1 MEQTA
6 QNQTFPARAGVH
18 SSLPA
23 CLWRWLLGGLC
34 LFCVASASAE
44 TVAAEAEA
52 RAIEAAEARVRTWDI
67 PAGPLSAALTDF
79 AAQSGLYLAGA
90 SAGAE
95 GKSSPGLNGRYPTRQ
110 ALARL
115 LADSGLSYRFVDAGA
130 VTLEPD
136 QEEAAPEPLPPLSVQ
151 GEADEAG
158 PQPFGGADSAYRV
171 KDANI
176 NVLGKKPLKDTPYS
190 VEVYSSELMK
200 NKQARSLANIAK
212 GDASIDLLVD
222 NLTSENT
229 QVNIRGLRVYGSLS
243 NRVDGLVAMVRSGD
257 LPVEH
262 MERVDILKGASGFLH
277 GIASTGGI
285 VNYVLKRPTDEPYR
299 SLSTQVMDSGLALIH
314 ADAGGR
320 FGADNRFGYR
330 VNLVYEAGDTYL
342 KGNANLADGE
352 SRRRS
357 GSIALDWEIT
367 PDLLWQFDALFAEHR
382 RSGGIAGFITNSDG
396 SATRFSDAVQ
406 PRAPFRADR
415 RYAPSFTFFR
425 SVHELYTTD
434 LTWDFAAEWRLKLA
448 YRHSENLRNTP
459 LPWMLFDSG
468 SSDSYSLF
476 LFNQYFYIP
485 KEQQWQAVANGV
497 FTTGPI
503 THELAAGISY
513 RYHTVILSLTNPN
526 YLTRT
531 LGLNNVGK
539 LSNPVDV
546 TNPFSEFYDYS
557 SVKPGPGIWTYNA
570 YKDAFLSDTLR
581 LGKNWDVILGLR
593 HINLRNRNNRFNSNT
608 LYDKSAIT
616 PTLAIVYRPVEG
628 LSLYGSY
635 IEDLSQG
642 ATAPRTAANANQI
655 FPPQVSRQYEFGA
668 KAEYNDWSA
677 SAALFR
683 IERALTYITPDNV
696 FNQDGEARYQGLELN
711 GKFRFGRHWLL
722 AASAMWLDATNQRT
736 TGGTLDGKRIAGVSR
751 EQASLYGEYRM
762 PGTPLT
768 LTAGARYVGKRPV
781 DTNSRFYLDDVTL
794 FDMGARYETKVAGK
808 RLTLRLNVDNLT
820 DEVYWVIKGASANW
834 LLQGMPRTFK
844 FGAEVEW

>member
-6 QNQTFPARAGVH
+6 QTRTFPALAGVH
-18 SSLPA
+18 SYLPV

-44 TVAAEAEA
+44 TAAADAEA
-52 RAIEAAEARVRTWDI
+52 RAIEAAEARVRTWVI

-90 SAGAE
+90 SAGAK

-136 QEEAAPEPLPPLSVQ
+136 KEEEAPEPLPPLSVA

-158 PQPFGGADSAYRV
+158 PRPLGGADSAYRV

-176 NVLGKKPLKDTPYS
+176 NVLGKKSLKDTPYS

-200 NKQARSLANIAK
+200 NKQARSLADIAK
-212 GDASIDLLVD
+212 GDASVDLLVD
-222 NLTSENT
+222 SLASENN

-243 NRVDGLVAMVRSGD
+243 KRVDGLIAIVRSGD

-262 MERVDILKGASGFLH
+262 MERVEILKGASGFLH

-285 VNYVLKRPTDEPYR
+285 VNYLLKRPTDEPYR
-299 SLSTQVMDSGLALIH
+299 SLSSQVMDSGLALVH

-330 VNLVYEAGDTYL
+330 VNLVYEAGDTYI
-342 KGNANLADGE
+342 KGNANFADGE

-357 GSIALDWEIT
+357 GSIALDWKIT
-367 PDLLWQFDALFAEHR
+367 PDLLWQFDGLFAEHR

-396 SATRFSDAVQ
+396 SATRFFDAVQ

-448 YRHSENLRNTP
+448 YRHSENSRNTS
-459 LPWMLFDSG
+459 LPWILFDSG

-476 LFNQYFYIP
+476 LLDNYFYIT
-485 KEQQWQAVANGV
+485 KEQQWQAVVNGV
-497 FTTGPI
+497 FTTGPV

-526 YLTRT
+526 YLNSS
-531 LGLNNVGK
+531 LGLNNVGR

-546 TNPFSEFYDYS
+546 TNPFSQFYDYS
-557 SVKPGPGIWTYNA
+557 SVKPGPDVWTYIA

-581 LGKNWDVILGLR
+581 LGENWDVILGLR
-593 HINLRNRNNRFNSNT
+593 HINLRNRNNRFNSSTSYN
-608 LYDKSAIT
+608 KSAIT

-683 IERALTYITPDNV
+683 IEQALTYTTPDNV
-696 FNQDGEARYQGLELN
+696 FNQDGEAHYQGLELN
-711 GKFRFGRHWLL
+711 GKFLFGRHWLL
-722 AASAMWLDATNQRT
+722 TASVMWLDATNQRT
-736 TGGTLDGKRIAGVSR
+736 TGGTLDGRRIAGVSR
-751 EQASLYGEYRM
+751 EQASLYGEYRL
-762 PGTPLT
+762 PGIPLT

-794 FDMGARYETKVAGK
+794 FDMGARYETKVAGN

-820 DEVYWVIKGASANW
+820 DEAYWHTRGHQANW
-834 LLQGMPRTFK
+834 LHQGMPRTFK

>member
-6 QNQTFPARAGVH
+6 ETQTFPARANVH

-44 TVAAEAEA
+44 TAAADAKA
-52 RAIEAAEARVRTWDI
+52 RAIEVAEARVRTWVI

-90 SAGAE
+90 SARAE
-95 GKSSPGLNGRYPTRQ
+95 GKLSPGLNGRYPTRQ
-110 ALARL
+110 ALTRL

-136 QEEAAPEPLPPLSVQ
+136 QAEAAPEPLPPLSVQ

-158 PQPFGGADSAYRV
+158 PQFSGEAENAYRV

-176 NVLGKKPLKDTPYS
+176 SVLGKKPLKDTPYS

-200 NKQARSLANIAK
+200 NKQARSLANITK
-212 GDASIDLLVD
+212 SDASIDLLID
-222 NLTSENT
+222 NLTAENN
-229 QVNIRGLRVYGSLS
+229 QMNIRGLRLS
-243 NRVDGLVAMVRSGD
+243 GWLSHRVDGLVAMVRSWD

-262 MERVDILKGASGFLH
+262 MDRVDILKGAGGFLH

-299 SLSTQVMDSGLALIH
+299 SLSTQVMDSGLALVH

-330 VNLVYEAGDTYL
+330 VNLVHEAGDTYI

-367 PDLLWQFDALFAEHR
+367 PDLLWQFDALFGEHR
-382 RSGGIAGFITNSDG
+382 RSGGITGFVTNSDG
-396 SATRFSDAVQ
+396 SANNFDVVQ

-434 LTWDFAAEWRLKLA
+434 LTWNFAAEWRLKLA

-459 LPWMLFDSG
+459 LPWILFDSG

-485 KEQQWQAVANGV
+485 KEQQWQAVANGA

-531 LGLNNVGK
+531 LGLNNVGE
-539 LSNPVDV
+539 LS
-546 TNPFSEFYDYS
+546 
-557 SVKPGPGIWTYNA
+557 I
-570 YKDAFLSDTLR
+570 
-581 LGKNWDVILGLR
+581 
-593 HINLRNRNNRFNSNT
+593 
-608 LYDKSAIT
+608 
-616 PTLAIVYRPVEG
+616 
-628 LSLYGSY
+628 
-635 IEDLSQG
+635 
-642 ATAPRTAANANQI
+642 
-655 FPPQVSRQYEFGA
+655 
-668 KAEYNDWSA
+668 
-677 SAALFR
+677 
-683 IERALTYITPDNV
+683 
-696 FNQDGEARYQGLELN
+696 
-711 GKFRFGRHWLL
+711 
-722 AASAMWLDATNQRT
+722 
-736 TGGTLDGKRIAGVSR
+736 
-751 EQASLYGEYRM
+751 
-762 PGTPLT
+762 
-768 LTAGARYVGKRPV
+768 
-781 DTNSRFYLDDVTL
+781 
-794 FDMGARYETKVAGK
+794 
-808 RLTLRLNVDNLT
+808 RLTLLT
-820 DEVYWVIKGASANW
+820 HLAGFMTTLLLSLGLIFGHLPLIKMCFCLIHSVLA
-834 LLQGMPRTFK
+834 RT
-844 FGAEVEW
+844 GTLSSVCDISI

>member
-1 MEQTA
+1 MKQTA
-6 QNQTFPARAGVH
+6 QNQTFPARAGTH
-18 SSLPA
+18 SYLPA

-44 TVAAEAEA
+44 TAAAEAEA
-52 RAIEAAEARVRTWDI
+52 RAIEAAEARVRTWVI

-79 AAQSGLYLAGA
+79 AAQSGLFLAGA
-90 SAGAE
+90 SARAE

-115 LADSGLSYRFVDAGA
+115 LADS
-130 VTLEPD
+130 
-136 QEEAAPEPLPPLSVQ
+136 
-151 GEADEAG
+151 
-158 PQPFGGADSAYRV
+158 AYRV

-176 NVLGKKPLKDTPYS
+176 NVLGKKPLKDAPYS

-200 NKQARSLANIAK
+200 NKQARSLANITK

-222 NLTSENT
+222 NLASENN
-229 QVNIRGLRVYGSLS
+229 QVNIRGLRVSGSIS
-243 NRVDGLVAMVRSGD
+243 HRVDGLVAMVRSGN

-262 MERVDILKGASGFLH
+262 MERVDILKGAGGFLH
-277 GIASTGGI
+277 GIASIGGI
-285 VNYVLKRPTDEPYR
+285 INYVLKRPTDEPYR
-299 SLSTQVMDSGLALIH
+299 SLSTQVMDSGLALVH

-330 VNLVYEAGDTYL
+330 VNLVHEAGDTYI
-342 KGNANLADGE
+342 KGNDNLADGE

-367 PDLLWQFDALFAEHR
+367 PDLLWQFDALFAEHK
-382 RSGGIAGFITNSDG
+382 RSGGITGFITNSDG
-396 SATRFSDAVQ
+396 SANNLDVVQ

-415 RYAPSFTFFR
+415 RYAPSFIFFR

-448 YRHSENLRNTP
+448 YRHSENLRNIP
-459 LPWMLFDSG
+459 SAWLMFDSG

-476 LFNQYFYIP
+476 LADNYFHIV
-485 KEQQWQAVANGV
+485 KEQQWQAVVNGA

-503 THELAAGISY
+503 THELATGISY
-513 RYHTVILSLTNPN
+513 RYYTSTNSLTNPN
-526 YLTRT
+526 YQNEVF
-531 LGLNNVGK
+531 GLNNVGE

-546 TNPFSEFYDYS
+546 TNPFSQFYDYS
-557 SVKPGPGIWTYNA
+557 SVKPGPDIWAYTAYN
-570 YKDAFLSDTLR
+570 DVFLSDTLR
-581 LGKNWDVILGLR
+581 LGENWDVILGLR
-593 HINLRNRNNRFNSNT
+593 HINLRNKRLNSST
-608 LYDKSAIT
+608 SYDKSAMT

-628 LSLYGSY
+628 LSLYSSY

-642 ATAPRTAANANQI
+642 ATAPRTAANANQV

-683 IERALTYITPDNV
+683 IEQALTYITPDNV

-722 AASAMWLDATNQRT
+722 TASAMWLDATNQKT

-762 PGTPLT
+762 PGIPLT

-820 DEVYWVIKGASANW
+820 DEAYWHTRGAAANF
-834 LLQGMPRTFK
+834 LHQGMPRIFK

>member
-1 MEQTA
+1 MNRKTSSFRLNIFSYPILLSIYIFTGFNLSAPASMA
-6 QNQTFPARAGVH
+6 QQSPAADSNISVSTELR
-18 SSLPA
+18 
-23 CLWRWLLGGLC
+23 RYK
-34 LFCVASASAE
+34 
-44 TVAAEAEA
+44 
-52 RAIEAAEARVRTWDI
+52 I
-67 PAGPLSAALTDF
+67 PAQPLSEALIEF
-79 AAQSGLYLAGA
+79 GKQSGLQVTTSSLLVEGKQAPSVSGTLSAEQALSQLLAGNNLRYEVNGGMVRLA
-90 SAGAE
+90 ANTETTALPSVRIGAQ
-95 GKSSPGLNGRYPTRQ
+95 GLLGM
-110 ALARL
+110 A
-115 LADSGLSYRFVDAGA
+115 
-130 VTLEPD
+130 E
-136 QEEAAPEPLPPLSVQ
+136 
-151 GEADEAG
+151 
-158 PQPFGGADSAYRV
+158 SAYRV
-171 KDANI
+171 ESANT

-190 VEVYSSELMK
+190 VEVYSNELMK

-212 GDASIDLLVD
+212 GDASVDLLVD
-222 NLTSENT
+222 SLTSENN

-243 NRVDGLVAMVRSGD
+243 NRVDGLVAIVRSGD

-262 MERVDILKGASGFLH
+262 TERVDILKGASGFLH

-285 VNYVLKRPTDEPYR
+285 INYVLKRPTDEPYQ

-330 VNLVYEAGDTYL
+330 VNLVYEAGDTYI
-342 KGNANLADGE
+342 KGNDNLEDGE

-396 SATRFSDAVQ
+396 SATRFFDIVQ

-415 RYAPSFTFFR
+415 RYTPSFTFFR
-425 SVHELYTTD
+425 SVQELYTTD

-448 YRHSENLRNTP
+448 YRHSENLRNSP

-476 LFNQYFYIP
+476 LFNNYFYIP
-485 KEQQWQAVANGV
+485 KEQQWQAVVNGA
-497 FTTGPI
+497 FTTGSI

-526 YLTRT
+526 YRNQS
-531 LGLNNVGK
+531 LGLNNVGEF
-539 LSNPVDV
+539 SNPVDV
-546 TNPFSEFYDYS
+546 TNPFSQFYDYS
-557 SVKPGPGIWTYNA
+557 SVKPGPDIWTYNA
-570 YKDAFLSDTLR
+570 YKDVFLSDTLR
-581 LGKNWDVILGLR
+581 LGENWDVILGLR
-593 HINLRNRNNRFNSNT
+593 HINLRNSNNRFNSST
-608 LYDKSAIT
+608 SYDESAIT
-616 PTLAIVYRPVEG
+616 PTLAIVYRPIEG
-628 LSLYGSY
+628 LSLYSSY

-642 ATAPRTAANANQI
+642 ATAPRTAANANQV

-683 IERALTYITPDNV
+683 IEQALTYITPDNV

-722 AASAMWLDATNQRT
+722 TASAMWLDATNQRT
-736 TGGTLDGKRIAGVSR
+736 TGGTLDGRRIAGVSR
-751 EQASLYGEYRM
+751 EQASLYGEYRL
-762 PGTPLT
+762 PGIPLT

-781 DTNSRFYLDDVTL
+781 DANSRFYLDDVTL
-794 FDMGARYETKVAGK
+794 FDIGARYETKVADK
-808 RLTLRLNVDNLT
+808 KLTLRLNIDNLT
-820 DEVYWVIKGASANW
+820 DEAYWHTRGVRANW
-834 LLQGMPRTFK
+834 LQQGMPRIFK
-844 FGAEVEW
+844 FGAEVEF

>member
-1 MEQTA
+1 M
-6 QNQTFPARAGVH
+6 
-18 SSLPA
+18 
-23 CLWRWLLGGLC
+23 
-34 LFCVASASAE
+34 
-44 TVAAEAEA
+44 
-52 RAIEAAEARVRTWDI
+52 
-67 PAGPLSAALTDF
+67 
-79 AAQSGLYLAGA
+79 
-90 SAGAE
+90 
-95 GKSSPGLNGRYPTRQ
+95 
-110 ALARL
+110 
-115 LADSGLSYRFVDAGA
+115 
-130 VTLEPD
+130 
-136 QEEAAPEPLPPLSVQ
+136 
-151 GEADEAG
+151 
-158 PQPFGGADSAYRV
+158 GGADSAYRV

-176 NVLGKKPLKDTPYS
+176 SVLGKKPLKDTPYS

-200 NKQARSLANIAK
+200 NKQARSLANITK
-212 GDASIDLLVD
+212 GDASVDLLVD
-222 NLTSENT
+222 SLTSENN
-229 QVNIRGLRVYGSLS
+229 QVNIRGLSVYGSLS
-243 NRVDGLVAMVRSGD
+243 KRVDGLVAMVRSGD

-262 MERVDILKGASGFLH
+262 MERVDILKGVGGFLH
-277 GIASTGGI
+277 GIASPGGI

-299 SLSTQVMDSGLALIH
+299 GLSTQVMDSGLALIH

-342 KGNANLADGE
+342 KGNANLEDGE

-367 PDLLWQFDALFAEHR
+367 PDLVWQFDALFAAHR

-396 SATRFSDAVQ
+396 SATRFSDVVQ

-434 LTWDFAAEWRLKLA
+434 LTWDFAAEWRLTLA

-459 LPWMLFDSG
+459 LPWILFDSG

-476 LFNQYFYIP
+476 LFNNYFYIP
-485 KEQQWQAVANGV
+485 KEQQWQAVVNGV

-526 YLTRT
+526 YRNPS
-531 LGLNNVGK
+531 LGLNDVGK

-546 TNPFSEFYDYS
+546 TNPFSQFYDYS
-557 SVKPGPGIWTYNA
+557 SVKPGPDIWTYTA
-570 YKDAFLSDTLR
+570 YKDVFLSDTLR

-593 HINLRNRNNRFNSNT
+593 HINLRNNRFNSST
-608 LYDKSAIT
+608 SYDNSAIT

-635 IEDLSQG
+635 IDDLSQG

-683 IERALTYITPDNV
+683 ADRQAGADSRRKRHTRLQPPAPTAILRPMQPQALT
-696 FNQDGEARYQGLELN
+696 F
-711 GKFRFGRHWLL
+711 
-722 AASAMWLDATNQRT
+722 
-736 TGGTLDGKRIAGVSR
+736 
-751 EQASLYGEYRM
+751 
-762 PGTPLT
+762 
-768 LTAGARYVGKRPV
+768 
-781 DTNSRFYLDDVTL
+781 DTYAFV
-794 FDMGARYETKVAGK
+794 K
-808 RLTLRLNVDNLT
+808 RLTRV
-820 DEVYWVIKGASANW
+820 
-834 LLQGMPRTFK
+834 GMPEAQARIV
-844 FGAEVEW
+844 AEQQARVHKRFHQKRPEDAEWPAED

>member
-6 QNQTFPARAGVH
+6 QTRTFPARAGGH
-18 SSLPA
+18 SYLPA

-34 LFCVASASAE
+34 LFGVASASAE
-44 TVAAEAEA
+44 TAAADAKA
-52 RAIEAAEARVRTWDI
+52 RAIEAAEARVRTWVI

-90 SAGAE
+90 SAQAE

-110 ALARL
+110 ALDRL
-115 LADSGLSYRFVDAGA
+115 LTDSGLSYRFVDAGA

-136 QEEAAPEPLPPLSVQ
+136 KAEAAPEPLPPLSVQ

-158 PQPFGGADSAYRV
+158 PQFSGGADSAYRV

-176 NVLGKKPLKDTPYS
+176 SVLGKKPLKDTPYS

-200 NKQARSLANIAK
+200 NKQARSLANITK
-212 GDASIDLLVD
+212 GDASVDLLVD
-222 NLTSENT
+222 NLVTSNNT
-229 QVNIRGLRVYGSLS
+229 VNIRGLYTYGNTAS
-243 NRVDGLVAMVRSGD
+243 RVDGLIAISRIAD

-262 MERVDILKGASGFLH
+262 IERVEILKGAGSFLY
-277 GIASTGGI
+277 GIGSPGGT
-285 VNYVLKRPTDEPYR
+285 VNYVMKRPTDAPYR

-330 VNLVYEAGDTYL
+330 VNLVYEAGDTYA
-342 KGNANLADGE
+342 KGNANLEDGK

-367 PDLLWQFDALFAEHR
+367 PDLVWQFDALYGEHK
-382 RSGGIAGFITNSDG
+382 RSGGITGFITNSDG
-396 SATRFSDAVQ
+396 SASAFFDVVQ
-406 PRAPFRADR
+406 PRSPLKSYR
-415 RYAPSFTFFR
+415 RYAPSFTFLR
-425 SVHELYTTD
+425 TVNEYYTTD
-434 LTWDFAAEWRLKLA
+434 LAWDFAAEWRLKLA
-448 YRHSENLRNTP
+448 YRYSEYLRNIASTP
-459 LPWMLFDSG
+459 WVMFDSG
-468 SSDSYSLF
+468 GSDSYSLF
-476 LFNQYFYIP
+476 LFSNYTQMA
-485 KEQQWQAVANGV
+485 KEQQWQAVVNGV

-503 THELAAGISY
+503 THELAAGTSY
-513 RYHTVILSLTNPN
+513 RDNTNKLPFSNPN
-526 YLTRT
+526 YPNERFP
-531 LGLNNVGK
+531 LNNVGK

-546 TNPFSEFYDYS
+546 TNPFSRFYDYFYH
-557 SVKPGPGIWTYNA
+557 KPFVSGYTA
-570 YKDAFLSDTLR
+570 YREAFLSDTLR
-581 LGKNWDVILGLR
+581 LGENWDVILGLR
-593 HINLRNRNNRFNSNT
+593 HINLLTRLTRGGT
-608 LYDKSAIT
+608 TYDKSAIT

-628 LSLYGSY
+628 LSLYSSY

-655 FPPQVSRQYEFGA
+655 FPPRVSRQYEFGT

-683 IERALTYITPDNV
+683 IEQALTYTTPDNV
-696 FNQDGEARYQGLELN
+696 FTQDGEAHYQGLELN
-711 GKFRFGRHWLL
+711 GKFLFGRHWLL
-722 AASAMWLDATNQRT
+722 TASAMWLDATNQRT

-762 PGTPLT
+762 PGIPLT

-808 RLTLRLNVDNLT
+808 RLALRLNVDNLT
-820 DEVYWVIKGASANW
+820 DEAHWLNRGPQGNW
-834 LLQGMPRTFK
+834 LHQGMPRTFK